1 MGEAPGLL
9 DLERWELEMAKLKSA
24 KLEYEDVRKWIQGR
38 MIAYGSGKS
47 DERVSVIM
55 DDLMRCEEDISDV
68 DNRLESGHT
77 AIVELLHSVGLRAH
91 VSSIL
96 GVDDV
101 AVEQVGKQKLCSSE
115 GSCPRGEDDCEAET
129 IIVEQESIARS
140 RAGSV
145 TAQGVVDITSDPAA
159 PNSCST
165 CGKLWHTADSCWAD
179 ITCQWCNRKGQYIVR
194 VSPVE

>member
-9 DLERWELEMAKLKSA
+9 DLKRWELEMANLTSA
-24 KLEYEDVRKWIQGR
+24 KAEYEDVRKWIQGR

-77 AIVELLHSVGLRAH
+77 AIVELLHSVGLIAH

-96 GVDDV
+96 GADDF
-101 AVEQVGKQKLCSSE
+101 AENEQVGKQKLCPSE
-115 GSCPRGEDDCEAET
+115 GGWRSEDDCE
-129 IIVEQESIARS
+129 ESIARS